1 LLFFVRFKHAHD
13 FRNSL
18 SNVYMV
24 LIYASINV
32 MAANSVNSNRIC
44 LFWEFPLSQLSALT
58 YTVH

>member
-1 LLFFVRFKHAHD
+1 LLYNYLKKSNVKLLFFVRFKHAHV

-32 MAANSVNSNRIC
+32 LGGKYC
-44 LFWEFPLSQLSALT
+44 EQ
-58 YTVH
+58 